1 MTVIVAAVMI
11 LSFFGIVFSSQGTPD
26 SVALNSSQSFSS
38 GSLENV
44 QAAAFNGSSQQNV
57 GSMVVTPD
65 ASAFSPGYQMSLYV
79 TLKPSGS
86 LGAYAN
92 GVSDPSS
99 PMYR

>member
-1 MTVIVAAVMI
+1 MI

-65 ASAFSPGYQMSLYV
+65 TSAFSPGYQMSLYV

-92 GVSDPSS
+92 GVSDPQVPCTGSS
-99 PMYR
+99 LTIRI